1 MRKHKEK
8 KLIKLAHLF
17 AALIL
22 TLSILVPSFVEVGN
36 SVWTAN
42 SAIAAEST
50 ADLAD
55 KKWINSL
62 DIETQQNGQWV
73 AVDGSKPL
81 ADGSNVR
88 ATLNFT
94 IPMGSLTGTGSKVTY
109 QFPDGF
115 KIDKE
120 QKGDYFATDENGS
133 RKLVGTYTISTDGK
147 AEITFNENFDP
158 KITYPKGTL
167 SVSGTLENS
176 SSSSEKTLNFPGSG
190 TTIKIQKKDNGDTDH
205 DIKVEKHGTVADDK
219 KSVSYTV
226 KVTTT
231 KGTPDTVDLEDTLT
245 YVNNATGRYDKGS
258 FKIVKEDASGQKTE
272 LSTSQYQP
280 TISTNSGNQATF
292 KIAGL
297 PKLDKGESYEI
308 TYSVKI
314 DPKDGTTGEESIGN
328 SVHAKSKD
336 KEDWGGDSKTISNRL
351 IHKFGNY
358 NNGQIDWTIYVNEA
372 QADISHYKLTD
383 SLPDNAS
390 LLDDIKLVDTSTG
403 EKYDISSL
411 IVKGKKG
418 DKEISI
424 DFSKLPDKYKKD
436 IFRITY
442 TTKAPEASDK
452 SVDVKNS
459 VDFHDSTHNYSESAK
474 VTVPAAKYGIEKKY
488 DGDEAISGNSEEKRY
503 NWHTTFKLSGKELDT
518 LDYTD
523 SIQKAASTNEHDS
536 TAKEQ
541 DEESH
546 YGVASEL
553 YKELTDPSKQ
563 KLLVEEGSQV
573 TKKYVLGTD
582 YEVKLWF
589 FDKDNK
595 QIDKTDS
602 KTPVRY
608 FQLRVVPKGG
618 MTIKPTKFVIHYSTH
633 ANIGKVNPGETWTYK
648 NVGDFSYFNN
658 EQIAER
664 DSDSHSYQ
672 KESKLVKQA
681 SLTGENGSYQG
692 AGQTADFDKTDG
704 TIYYRILLTIP
715 KGSTGKIDVTD
726 ILPKG
731 MTYEDGSLKAAFYGN
746 EYWTYSKQDWWD
758 GGKHTYDL
766 AGDQKPNVSTTKQAD
781 GTTKLNVVLPDGY
794 HSSDSNIIIQLT
806 YKASVKDD
814 ETWQDMNNTKKSYT
828 NTVSW
833 NGYTDQQTTTE
844 TREVSVLK
852 KKGVQIKDSYGN
864 PTNVVGYQVD
874 INPQGLDLNPDGDT
888 VVLNDQLSLSKD
900 GMDAYLDLQ
909 KTKLYKYDPKAENH
923 IGDEIDHSLY
933 SLKYDSDTHQIK
945 LELPDKTACVL
956 VYQYSIDTNKN
967 ISPTIS
973 NKASLAGKYSSNEST
988 QLTDSSSSG
997 YITEQK
1003 ISVYKVDS
1011 DDYTKNLPGAEFSL
1025 EKLNGSSWQK
1035 VAAKDVNVDGKL
1047 VTDKNGKLDLTNLA
1061 NNTVYRLK
1069 ESTAPS
1075 GYSLNSNYYY
1085 LVWLNGKET
1094 SSEIYNGLSD
1104 TVKNEIGKQSNIH
1117 FFKTAGGAIYVPD
1130 DYSQLTV
1137 TKHWINSDGTA
1148 AKPGASSVKVDLY
1161 RFTKKLNAVKVKV
1174 KVVDAWDRTQF
1185 EKEYSIAKGSSFAIN
1200 WKPGEDMNS
1209 QGFDWINV
1217 TDVNGISQTFAK
1229 TDTSFT
1235 LSAVNSDT
1243 TIQIKTKDW
1252 VKAPTTVKYQDPQPM
1267 IDQSTKTKVE
1277 TVTLDASNN
1286 WQKTWDKLP
1295 HKDGDGNTYY
1305 YSVEEESVPGYKTSY
1320 RNNDGVKYGQIDVI
1334 NQEKNELYHL
1344 PQSGGRGLYAFL
1356 VLGTAIVA
1364 SGLAFRRKK
1373 FN

>member
-1 MRKHKEK
+1 MRKIKEK
-8 KLIKLAHLF
+8 KLIRLAHLF

-22 TLSILVPSFVEVGN
+22 TLSILVPSFVEVGS

-55 KKWINSL
+55 KQWINSL
-62 DIETQQNGQWV
+62 DIETKQNGQWV
-73 AVDGSKPL
+73 AYAGSKPL
-81 ADGSNVR
+81 PDGSNV
-88 ATLNFT
+88 TVDLTFD
-94 IPMGSLTGTGSKVTY
+94 IPMGSLTGTGSKLTY

-120 QKGDYFATDENGS
+120 QKGDFSVNEENGS
-133 RKLVGTYTISTDGK
+133 SKVIGTYTISTDGK
-147 AEITFNENFDP
+147 VEITFNENFDP
-158 KITYPKGTL
+158 KIAYPDSHI

-190 TTIKIQKKDNGDTDH
+190 TTIKIEKKDNGDTDH

-231 KGTPDTVDLEDTLT
+231 KGTPDTVNLEDTLT
-245 YVNNATGRYDKGS
+245 YVTNATGHYDKGS
-258 FKIVKEDASGQKTE
+258 FKIVKKDASGQKTE

-336 KEDWGGDSKTISNRL
+336 KEDWGGDYEKISNRL
-351 IHKFGNY
+351 IHKWGNY

-372 QADISHYKLTD
+372 QADISHYQLTD

-459 VDFHDSTHNYSESAK
+459 VAFHDSTHHYSDSTS
-474 VTVPAAKYGIEKKY
+474 VTVPAVKYGIEKKF

-503 NWHTTFKLSGKELDT
+503 NWHSTFKLSGKELDT

-523 SIQKAASTNEHDS
+523 SIQKATSTNEHDS

-553 YKELTDPSKQ
+553 YKELTDPDKQ
-563 KLLVEEGSQV
+563 KLLVEEGSRV
-573 TKKYVLGTD
+573 TTYDLGTE
-582 YEVKLWF
+582 YEVKLEF
-589 FDKDNK
+589 FDKDKK

-602 KTPVRY
+602 KTPVRS
-608 FQLRVVPKGG
+608 FRLRVVPKDGK
-618 MTIKPTKFVIHYSTH
+618 TIKPTKFVIHYSTH

-664 DSDSHSYQ
+664 GSDSHSYKQ
-672 KESKLVKQA
+672 DCKLVKQA
-681 SLTGENGSYQG
+681 SLTGGNGSYQG
-692 AGQTADFDKTDG
+692 VDQTADFDKTDG

-715 KGSTGKIDVTD
+715 KDSTGKIDVTD

-731 MTYEDGSLKAAFYGN
+731 MTYEDGSLEAAFYGN

-758 GGKHTYDL
+758 GSEHTYDL

-781 GTTKLNVVLPDGY
+781 GTIKLNVVLPDGY
-794 HSSDSNIIIQLT
+794 RSSDSSHIIQLT

-852 KKGVQIKDSYGN
+852 KKGVQIKDAYGN
-864 PTNVVGYQVD
+864 PTKVVGYQVD
-874 INPQGLDLNPDGDT
+874 INPQGKDLNRDGDT
-888 VVLNDQLSLSKD
+888 VVLNDQLSLPEK

-909 KTKLYKYDPKAENH
+909 KTKLYKYDPKTEKH

-956 VYQYSIDTNKN
+956 VYQYSIDTDNYT
-967 ISPTIS
+967 SPTIS
-973 NKASLAGKYSSNEST
+973 NKASLAGQCSSNEST
-988 QLTDSSSSG
+988 QLTDSSSSA
-997 YITEQK
+997 YTTEQK

-1011 DDYTKNLPGAEFSL
+1011 DDYTKNLPGTEFSL
-1025 EKLNGSSWQK
+1025 EKLDGSSWK
-1035 VAAKDVNVDGKL
+1035 EVEAKDVNFDGKL

-1069 ESTAPS
+1069 EREAPS

-1085 LVWLNGKET
+1085 LVWLNGKKT

-1104 TVKNEIGKQSNIH
+1104 TVKKEIGKQSNIH

-1161 RFTKKLNAVKVKV
+1161 RVTKKLNAVKVKV
-1174 KVVDAWDRTQF
+1174 KVVDGWNQTKL
-1185 EKEYSIAKGSSFAIN
+1185 EKEYPIAKGGSFAID
-1200 WKPGEDMNS
+1200 WGQWGMDS
-1209 QGFDWINV
+1209 QGFDWIN
-1217 TDVNGISQTFAK
+1217 VNGISQTFAK
-1229 TDTSFT
+1229 NDTSFT

-1243 TIQIKTKDW
+1243 TIQIKTKGW
-1252 VKAPTTVKYQDPQPM
+1252 ANAPAVKYQDPQPM

-1286 WQKTWDKLP
+1286 WQKTWNNLP
-1295 HKDGDGNTYY
+1295 HEDEYGNTYDY
-1305 YSVEEESVPGYKTSY
+1305 YVEEESVPGYKTSY
-1320 RNNDGVKYGQIDVI
+1320 RNNDGIKYGQIDVI
-1334 NQEKNELYHL
+1334 NQEKNEFYHL
-1344 PQSGGRGLYAFL
+1344 PQSGGRGLYALL

-1364 SGLAFRRKK
+1364 SCLAFRRKK

>member
-1 MRKHKEK
+1 MKKVKEK

-22 TLSILVPSFVEVGN
+22 TLSILVPSFVEVGS
-36 SVWTAN
+36 SVWNAN

-55 KKWINSL
+55 KKWIDSL
-62 DIETQQNGQWV
+62 DIETQQNGKWV
-73 AVDGSKPL
+73 PVDGSQPL

-88 ATLNFT
+88 AKLAYT
-94 IPMGSLTGTGSKVTY
+94 IPMGSLTGKGLKVTY

-120 QKGDYFATDENGS
+120 QKGNVYSKTDFS
-133 RKLVGTYTISTDGK
+133 KVIGTYTISTDGK
-147 AEITFNENFDP
+147 VEITFNENFDP
-158 KITYPKGTL
+158 SSKQTGT
-167 SVSGTLENS
+167 VTVNGTLENS
-176 SSSSEKTLNFPGSG
+176 SSSDEKKLNFPGSG
-190 TTIKIQKKDNGDTDH
+190 TTIVIKKKDNGDTDH
-205 DIKVEKHGTVADDK
+205 NIKVEKHGEVAADK
-219 KSVSYTV
+219 KSVNYTV
-226 KVTTT
+226 KVSTT
-231 KGTPDTVDLEDTLT
+231 KGTPDTVDVNDTLT
-245 YVNNATGRYDKGS
+245 YVNNATGSYDKRR
-258 FKIVKEDASGQKTE
+258 FKIVKEDASGQKSE
-272 LSTSQYQP
+272 LSTSKYQP

-292 KIAGL
+292 KIVGL

-314 DPKDGTTGEESIGN
+314 NPKENTTGEESIGN

-351 IHKFGNY
+351 IHKWGNY
-358 NNGQIDWTIYVNEA
+358 NNGQIEWTIYVNEA
-372 QADISHYKLTD
+372 QVDISHYKLTD

-390 LLDDIKLVDTSTG
+390 LLDDIKLIDTSTG
-403 EKYDISSL
+403 EKYDLSSL

-436 IFRITY
+436 TFRITY
-442 TTKAPEASDK
+442 TTKAPEASYK
-452 SVDVKNS
+452 SKDVKNS
-459 VDFHDSTHNYSESAK
+459 VDFHDSTHHYSDSTT
-474 VTVPAAKYGIEKKY
+474 VTVQPTKYGIEKKF
-488 DGDEAISGNSEEKRY
+488 DSEEAISGNSEERRY
-503 NWHTTFKLSGKELDT
+503 NWHSIFKLSGKELNT

-523 SIQKAASTNEHDS
+523 SIQKATSTNEHDS

-541 DEESH
+541 DEGSH
-546 YGVASEL
+546 YGVANEL
-553 YKELTDPSKQ
+553 YKELTDPNKQ
-563 KLLVEEGSQV
+563 ELVVEEGSQV

-589 FDKDNK
+589 LDKDNK
-595 QIDKTDS
+595 QIDKDDS
-602 KTPVRY
+602 KTPVRH
-608 FQLRVVPKGG
+608 FQLRVMPKSGK
-618 MTIKPTKFVIHYSTH
+618 TIKPTKFVIHYSTH
-633 ANIGKVNPGETWTYK
+633 ANIGKVSPGETWTYK

-664 DSDSHSYQ
+664 SSDSHSY
-672 KESKLVKQA
+672 KKDCKLVKQA
-681 SLTGENGSYQG
+681 SLTGKDGSYQG
-692 AGQTADFDKTDG
+692 ADRTADFDETDG

-715 KGSTGKIDVTD
+715 KDSTGKIDVTD

-746 EYWTYSKQDWWD
+746 DFWTYSKQDWWD
-758 GGKHTYDL
+758 GSGEHTYDL
-766 AGDQKPNVSTTKQAD
+766 AGDQKANVSTTKQAD

-794 HSSDSNIIIQLT
+794 HSSDSSHIIQLT

-852 KKGVQIKDSYGN
+852 KKGVQIKDANGN

-888 VVLNDQLSLSKD
+888 VVLNDQLSLSS

-956 VYQYSIDTNKN
+956 VYQYSIDTDDN
-967 ISPTIS
+967 INPTIS
-973 NKASLAGKYSSNEST
+973 NKASLAGKYASSEST
-988 QLTDSSSSG
+988 KLTDSSSSAD
-997 YITEQK
+997 ITEQK

-1011 DDYTKNLPGAEFSL
+1011 DDYTKRLPGAEFSL
-1025 EKLNGSSWQK
+1025 EKLYNGSWQK

-1047 VTDKNGKLDLTNLA
+1047 VIDKNGKLDLTNLA

-1069 ESTAPS
+1069 ESQAPS
-1075 GYSLNSNYYY
+1075 GYGLNSNYFY
-1085 LVWLNGKET
+1085 LVWLNGKKT

-1161 RFTKKLNAVKVKV
+1161 QVTKKLNAVKVKV
-1174 KVVDAWDRTQF
+1174 KVVDVYNQTKL
-1185 EKEYSIAKGSSFAIN
+1185 EKEYSIAKGSSFAID
-1200 WKPGEDMNS
+1200 WGQYGMESK
-1209 QGFDWINV
+1209 GFDWIN
-1217 TDVNGISQTFAK
+1217 VNGISQTFAK

-1243 TIQIKTKDW
+1243 TIQIQTKGW
-1252 VKAPTTVKYQDPQPM
+1252 ANAPAVKYQDPQSM

-1286 WQKTWDKLP
+1286 WQKTWNNLP
-1295 HKDGDGNTYY
+1295 HEDEYGNTYY
-1305 YSVEEESVPGYKTSY
+1305 YYVEEESVPGYKTSY

-1334 NQEKNELYHL
+1334 NQEKNEIYHL
-1344 PQSGGRGLYAFL
+1344 PQSGGRGLYALL

>member
-1 MRKHKEK
+1 MRKIKEK
-8 KLIKLAHLF
+8 KLIRLAHIF

-22 TLSILVPSFVEVGN
+22 TLSILVPSFVEVSS

-55 KKWINSL
+55 KKWITSL
-62 DIETQQNGQWV
+62 DIKTKQNGQWV
-73 AVDGSKPL
+73 AYDGSKPL
-81 ADGSNVR
+81 PNGSNVT
-88 ATLNFT
+88 ATLNFN
-94 IPMGSLTGTGSKVTY
+94 IPMGSLTGKGSKVTY

-120 QKGDYFATDENGS
+120 QKGDFSADEKNGS
-133 RKLVGTYTISTDGK
+133 SKVIGTYTISTDGK
-147 AEITFNENFDP
+147 VEITLNENFDP
-158 KITYPKGTL
+158 KIAYKDSYL

-176 SSSSEKTLNFPGSG
+176 SSSSEKALNFPGSG
-190 TTIKIQKKDNGDTDH
+190 TTIKIQKKDNGDTNH
-205 DIKVEKHGTVADDK
+205 YIKVEKDGTVADDK

-231 KGTPDTVDLEDTLT
+231 KGTPDTVNLDDTLT
-245 YVNNATGRYDKGS
+245 YVTNATGSYDKGS

-272 LSTSQYQP
+272 LSTSKYQP

-297 PKLDKGESYEI
+297 PKLDKGESYKI

-336 KEDWGGDSKTISNRL
+336 KEDWGGNSKTISNRL
-351 IHKFGNY
+351 IHKWGNY

-411 IVKGKKG
+411 IVKGKKC
-418 DKEISI
+418 DKEINI

-436 IFRITY
+436 TFKITY
-442 TTKAPEASDK
+442 TTKAPKASDK

-459 VDFHDSTHNYSESAK
+459 VDFHDSTHHYSDSTS
-474 VTVPAAKYGIEKKY
+474 VTVPAARYGIEKKF
-488 DGDEAISGNSEEKRY
+488 DSEEAISGNSEEKRY
-503 NWHTTFKLSGKELDT
+503 NWHSTFKLSGKELDT

-523 SIQKAASTNEHDS
+523 SIKKATSTNEHDS
-536 TAKEQ
+536 TAKGQ
-541 DEESH
+541 NEESH

-553 YKELTDPSKQ
+553 YKELTDPDKQ

-573 TKKYVLGTD
+573 TKKYVLGED
-582 YEVKLWF
+582 YKVELWF

-608 FQLRVVPKGG
+608 FQLRVVPKDGK
-618 MTIKPTKFVIHYSTH
+618 TIKPTKFVIHYSTH

-658 EQIAER
+658 EKIAER
-664 DSDSHSYQ
+664 DSDSHSY
-672 KESKLVKQA
+672 KNRKLVVKQA
-681 SLTGENGSYQG
+681 SLTGEAGSYQG
-692 AGQTADFDKTDG
+692 ANQTADFDKTDG

-731 MTYEDGSLKAAFYGN
+731 MTYKDGSLKAAFYGN
-746 EYWTYSKQDWWD
+746 DYWTYFKQDWWD
-758 GGKHTYDL
+758 GSEHTYDL
-766 AGDQKPNVSTTKQAD
+766 AGDQKPNVSMTKQAD

-794 HSSDSNIIIQLT
+794 HSSDSSHTIQLT

-888 VVLNDQLSLSKD
+888 VVLNDQLSLREK

-956 VYQYSIDTNKN
+956 VYQYSIDTDNY

-988 QLTDSSSSG
+988 QLTDSSSSAHT
-997 YITEQK
+997 TEQK

-1011 DDYTKNLPGAEFSL
+1011 DDYTKNLSGAEFSL

-1035 VAAKDVNVDGKL
+1035 VAAKDVNCDGKL
-1047 VTDKNGKLDLTNLA
+1047 VTDKNGKLDLTNLD

-1069 ESTAPS
+1069 ESKAPS

-1085 LVWLNGKET
+1085 LVWLNGKKT

-1104 TVKNEIGKQSNIH
+1104 TVKNEIGEQSNIH

-1137 TKHWINSDGTA
+1137 SKHWVNSDGTA

-1161 RFTKKLNAVKVKV
+1161 RVTKKLNAVKVKV
-1174 KVVDAWDRTQF
+1174 EVVDAWNKTVLD
-1185 EKEYSIAKGSSFAIN
+1185 EPEPYLIAKGSSFSID
-1200 WKPGEDMNS
+1200 WGQWDIESK
-1209 QGFDWINV
+1209 GFDWINV
-1217 TDVNGISQTFAK
+1217 TDVNGIPQTFAK
-1229 TDTSFT
+1229 TDTSIT

-1243 TIQIKTKDW
+1243 TIQIKTNGWAKEP
-1252 VKAPTTVKYQDPQPM
+1252 AVKYQGPQPM
-1267 IDQSTKTKVE
+1267 IDQSTKKKVE

-1286 WQKTWDKLP
+1286 WQKTWDNLP
-1295 HKDGDGNTYY
+1295 HEDENGDTYY
-1305 YSVEEESVPGYKTSY
+1305 YYVEEESVPGYKTSY
-1320 RNNDGVKYGQIDVI
+1320 RNNDGIKYGQIDVI
-1334 NQEKNELYHL
+1334 NQEKNEFYHL
-1344 PQSGGRGLYAFL
+1344 PQSGGRGLYAL
-1356 VLGTAIVA
+1356 QVLGTAIVA

>member
-1 MRKHKEK
+1 MRKIKEK
-8 KLIKLAHLF
+8 KLIRLAHLF

-22 TLSILVPSFVEVGN
+22 TLSILVPSFVEVGS

-55 KKWINSL
+55 KKWITSL
-62 DIETQQNGQWV
+62 DIKTKQNGQWV
-73 AVDGSKPL
+73 AYDGSKPL
-81 ADGSNVR
+81 PNGSNVT
-88 ATLNFT
+88 ATLNFN
-94 IPMGSLTGTGSKVTY
+94 IPMGSLTGKGSKVTY

-120 QKGDYFATDENGS
+120 QKGDFSVDEKNGS
-133 RKLVGTYTISTDGK
+133 SKVIGTYTISTDGK
-147 AEITFNENFDP
+147 VEITLNENFDP
-158 KITYPKGTL
+158 KIAYKDSYL

-176 SSSSEKTLNFPGSG
+176 SSSSEKTLKFPGVS
-190 TTIKIQKKDNGDTDH
+190 TTIPIQKADNGDTDH
-205 DIKVEKHGTVADDK
+205 DIKVEKHGTVAKSK

-231 KGTPDTVDLEDTLT
+231 KGTPDTVNLDDTLT
-245 YVNNATGRYDKGS
+245 YVTNATGSYDKGS

-272 LSTSQYQP
+272 LSTSKYQP

-351 IHKFGNY
+351 IHKWGNY
-358 NNGQIDWTIYVNEA
+358 NNGQIDWTIDVNEA

-418 DKEISI
+418 DKEINI

-436 IFRITY
+436 TFKITY
-442 TTKAPEASDK
+442 TTKAPKASDK

-459 VDFHDSTHNYSESAK
+459 VDFHDSTHHYSDSTS
-474 VTVPAAKYGIEKKY
+474 VTVPAARYGIEKKF
-488 DGDEAISGNSEEKRY
+488 DSEEAISGNSEEKRY
-503 NWHTTFKLSGKELDT
+503 NWHSTFKLSGKKLDT

-523 SIQKAASTNEHDS
+523 SIQKATSTNEHDS

-553 YKELTDPSKQ
+553 YKELTDPDKQ
-563 KLLVEEGSQV
+563 ELLVEEGSQV
-573 TKKYVLGTD
+573 TKKYVLGED
-582 YEVKLWF
+582 YKVQLWF

-608 FQLRVVPKGG
+608 FQLRVVPKDGK
-618 MTIKPTKFVIHYSTH
+618 TIKPTKFVIHYSTH

-648 NVGDFSYFNN
+648 NVGDFSHFNN
-658 EQIAER
+658 EKIAER
-664 DSDSHSYQ
+664 DSDSHSY
-672 KESKLVKQA
+672 KNRKLVVKKA
-681 SLTGENGSYQG
+681 SLTGEAGSYQG
-692 AGQTADFDKTDG
+692 ANQTADFDKTDG

-731 MTYEDGSLKAAFYGN
+731 MTYKDGSLKAAFYGN
-746 EYWTYSKQDWWD
+746 DYYADPKQDWWD
-758 GGKHTYDL
+758 GSVKHTYDL

-794 HSSDSNIIIQLT
+794 HSSDSSHTIQLT

-888 VVLNDQLSLSKD
+888 VVLNDQLSLREK

-933 SLKYDSDTHQIK
+933 SLKI
-945 LELPDKTACVL
+945 P
-956 VYQYSIDTNKN
+956 IR
-967 ISPTIS
+967 S
-973 NKASLAGKYSSNEST
+973 N
-988 QLTDSSSSG
+988 
-997 YITEQK
+997 
-1003 ISVYKVDS
+1003 
-1011 DDYTKNLPGAEFSL
+1011 
-1025 EKLNGSSWQK
+1025 
-1035 VAAKDVNVDGKL
+1035 
-1047 VTDKNGKLDLTNLA
+1047 
-1061 NNTVYRLK
+1061 
-1069 ESTAPS
+1069 
-1075 GYSLNSNYYY
+1075 
-1085 LVWLNGKET
+1085 
-1094 SSEIYNGLSD
+1094 
-1104 TVKNEIGKQSNIH
+1104 
-1117 FFKTAGGAIYVPD
+1117 
-1130 DYSQLTV
+1130 
-1137 TKHWINSDGTA
+1137 
-1148 AKPGASSVKVDLY
+1148 
-1161 RFTKKLNAVKVKV
+1161 
-1174 KVVDAWDRTQF
+1174 
-1185 EKEYSIAKGSSFAIN
+1185 
-1200 WKPGEDMNS
+1200 
-1209 QGFDWINV
+1209 
-1217 TDVNGISQTFAK
+1217 
-1229 TDTSFT
+1229 
-1235 LSAVNSDT
+1235 
-1243 TIQIKTKDW
+1243 
-1252 VKAPTTVKYQDPQPM
+1252 
-1267 IDQSTKTKVE
+1267 
-1277 TVTLDASNN
+1277 
-1286 WQKTWDKLP
+1286 
-1295 HKDGDGNTYY
+1295 
-1305 YSVEEESVPGYKTSY
+1305 
-1320 RNNDGVKYGQIDVI
+1320 
-1334 NQEKNELYHL
+1334 
-1344 PQSGGRGLYAFL
+1344 
-1356 VLGTAIVA
+1356 
-1364 SGLAFRRKK
+1364 
-1373 FN
+1373 

>member
-8 KLIKLAHLF
+8 KLIRLAHLF

-22 TLSILVPSFVEVGN
+22 TLSILMPSFVEVGS

-55 KKWINSL
+55 KKWIGSL
-62 DIETQQNGQWV
+62 DIKTQQNGQWV
-73 AVDGSKPL
+73 AYDGLKPL
-81 ADGSNVR
+81 ADGSNVK
-88 ATLNFT
+88 AALNFT
-94 IPMGSLTGTGSKVTY
+94 IPMGSLTGTGSKLTY

-120 QKGDYFATDENGS
+120 QKGDFSADEKNGS
-133 RKLVGTYTISTDGK
+133 SKVIGTYTISTDGK
-147 AEITFNENFDP
+147 VEITLNENFDP
-158 KITYPKGTL
+158 KITYNNSTV
-167 SVSGTLENS
+167 SVSGILENS
-176 SSSSEKTLNFPGSG
+176 SSSSEKTLKFPGVS
-190 TTIKIQKKDNGDTDH
+190 TTITIPKKDNGDTDH
-205 DIKVEKHGTVADDK
+205 DINVEKHGTVAGDK
-219 KSVSYTV
+219 KIVSYTV

-231 KGTPDTVDLEDTLT
+231 KGTPDTVDLDDTLT
-245 YVNNATGRYDKGS
+245 YVNNSTGRYDKGS
-258 FKIVKEDASGQKTE
+258 FKIVKEDAGGQKTK
-272 LSTSQYQP
+272 LSTSKYQP
-280 TISTNSGNQATF
+280 TISTNSGNQPTF
-292 KIAGL
+292 KITGL

-314 DPKDGTTGEESIGN
+314 DPKDNTIGGIGN

-336 KEDWGGDSKTISNRL
+336 KEAWGGDNKQISNRL
-351 IHKFGNY
+351 IHKGGNY
-358 NNGQIDWTIYVNEA
+358 NNGQIDWTIDVNEA
-372 QADISHYKLTD
+372 QADISHYQLTD

-418 DKEISI
+418 DKEINI
-424 DFSKLPDKYKKD
+424 DFSKLPNKYKKD
-436 IFRITY
+436 TFKITY
-442 TTKAPEASDK
+442 TTKAPEASDR

-459 VDFHDSTHNYSESAK
+459 VNFHDSTHHYSDSAN
-474 VTVPAAKYGIEKKY
+474 VWVPAANYGIDKKF

-503 NWHTTFKLSGKELDT
+503 KWHSTFKLSGKELDT

-523 SIQKAASTNEHDS
+523 SIQKATSLNEHDS
-536 TAKEQ
+536 TTKVQ

-546 YGVASEL
+546 YGVAGEL
-553 YKELTDPSKQ
+553 YKELTDPDKQ
-563 KLLVEEGSQV
+563 ELLVEEGSQV
-573 TKKYVLGTD
+573 TKKYVLGED

-602 KTPVRY
+602 KTLVRY
-608 FQLRVVPKGG
+608 FQLRVVPKDGK
-618 MTIKPTKFVIHYSTH
+618 TIKPTKFVIHYSTH

-658 EQIAER
+658 EKIAER
-664 DSDSHSYQ
+664 GSDSHSY
-672 KESKLVKQA
+672 KSKLVKQA
-681 SLTGENGSYQG
+681 SLTGENHSYQG
-692 AGQTADFDKTDG
+692 TDQKPDFDKTDG

-715 KGSTGKIDVTD
+715 KDSTGKIDVTD
-726 ILPKG
+726 TLPKG
-731 MTYEDGSLKAAFYGN
+731 MTYVDGSLIAAFYGN
-746 EYWTYSKQDWWD
+746 EYWTYSYQDWWD
-758 GGKHTYDL
+758 GSGEHIYDL
-766 AGDQKPNVSTTKQAD
+766 DKNQKPNVSTTKQAD

-794 HSSDSNIIIQLT
+794 RSSDSDHIIQLT

-814 ETWQDMNNTKKSYT
+814 ETWLDMNNTKKSYT

-844 TREVSVLK
+844 TREVSALK
-852 KKGVQIKDSYGN
+852 KKGVQIKDAYGN
-864 PTNVVGYQVD
+864 PTNVVRYQVD

-888 VVLNDQLSLSKD
+888 VILNDQLSLPEK

-956 VYQYSIDTNKN
+956 VYQYSIDTDNY

-973 NKASLAGKYSSNEST
+973 NKASLAGKDSSNEST
-988 QLTDSSSSG
+988 QLTDSSSSAHT
-997 YITEQK
+997 TEQK

-1025 EKLNGSSWQK
+1025 EKLDGSSWQK
-1035 VAAKDVNVDGKL
+1035 VAAKNVNFDGKL

-1069 ESTAPS
+1069 ESKAPS
-1075 GYSLNSNYYY
+1075 GYSFNSNYYY
-1085 LVWLNGKET
+1085 LVWLKGKKT

-1104 TVKNEIGKQSNIH
+1104 TVKKEIGEQSNIH

-1137 TKHWINSDGTA
+1137 TKHWINSDGTV

-1174 KVVDAWDRTQF
+1174 KVVDVYSQTKL
-1185 EKEYSIAKGSSFAIN
+1185 EKECSIAKGSPFAVD
-1200 WKPGEDMNS
+1200 WGQWGMESK
-1209 QGFDWINV
+1209 GFDWIN
-1217 TDVNGISQTFAK
+1217 VNGISQTFAM

-1243 TIQIKTKDW
+1243 TIQIKTKGWSNTPD
-1252 VKAPTTVKYQDPQPM
+1252 VKYQDPQPM
-1267 IDQSTKTKVE
+1267 IDQSAKTKVE

-1286 WQKTWDKLP
+1286 WQKTWDNLP
-1295 HKDGDGNTYY
+1295 HEDEYGNTYY

-1334 NQEKNELYHL
+1334 NQEKNEFYHL
-1344 PQSGGRGLYAFL
+1344 PQSGGRGLYALL